1 MKNTS
6 AVGQHKGNTCKN
18 AKIVHKK
25 KPPTKLS
32 NKLTTY
38 QKTQIDTET
47 QHAV

>member
-25 KPPTKLS
+25 KPTKLR